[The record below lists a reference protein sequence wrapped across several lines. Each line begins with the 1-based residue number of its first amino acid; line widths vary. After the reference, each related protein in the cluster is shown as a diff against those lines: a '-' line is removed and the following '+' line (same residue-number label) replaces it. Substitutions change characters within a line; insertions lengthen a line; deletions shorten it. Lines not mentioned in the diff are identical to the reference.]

1 MVRNII
7 VVLVLAVIAV
17 PSWQIGTILIQK
29 TQVSN
34 IIQEKA
40 NSIKRYD
47 NEGLVKKN
55 LKSELEILELPTT
68 FRFEMLERRKVK
80 INYKYKAEASIF
92 GYIYYEV
99 DEDLEAV
106 TEEGKFDRG

>member
-7 VVLVLAVIAV
+7 VVLVLACISV

-34 IIQEKA
+34 MIQEKA

-47 NEGLVKKN
+47 NEDLVKQN
-55 LKSELEILELPTT
+55 LKSELEILELPAK
-68 FRFEMLERRKVK
+68 FRFEKLERRKVK
-80 INYKYKAEASIF
+80 ISYKYQAKASIF
-92 GYIYYEV
+92 NYTYYEV

-106 TEEGKFDRG
+106 TEDGKFDRS